1 MGLLLQSGEIHH
13 GKLQYQ
19 SSVSSGHKHIKE
31 LFLNSGM
38 FLTPLYANADGFHHT
53 LFKVFTY
60 LCRELLQTIYQ
71 SLSEVPNCFGALQHD
86 RTNYREDLIC
96 IMVQHSQLH
105 IAEIRK

>member
-13 GKLQYQ
+13 RKMLDQNP
-19 SSVSSGHKHIKE
+19 VSSSHKHIKE

-38 FLTPLYANADGFHHT
+38 FLTPLHANVDGFHHT
-53 LFKVFTY
+53 LLEVFT
-60 LCRELLQTIYQ
+60 LSLLRAAPNLNQ
-71 SLSEVPNCFGALQHD
+71 SLSEVPNCFGALQHN
-86 RTNYREDLIC
+86 RTNYREDLIY